1 MTEATSKIN
10 PNPTLVL
17 ENAIG
22 FIHDLQIIITKKKH
36 KTEII
41 KKSRN
46 RLESWLKNQHFDQY
60 RNKKLDL
67 AIVIYLDKNR
77 YCRQDIDNIAKI
89 ILDMLKKDK
98 ESDRSYLFEDDS
110 QVIRLLV
117 YKIETKK
124 FNKCETNSIAIS
136 FREYD
141 PKKQMILVE
150 QNVI

>member
-1 MTEATSKIN
+1 MMGLASKIN
-10 PNPTLVL
+10 LNPLLVL

-22 FIHDLQIIITKKKH
+22 FIHDLQVIITKKER

-41 KKSRN
+41 RESRN
-46 RLESWLKNQHFDQY
+46 RLESWLKNRYFDQY

-77 YCRQDIDNIAKI
+77 YRRQDIDNIAKV

-98 ESDRSYLFEDDS
+98 ESGRPYLFKDDS
-110 QVIRLLV
+110 QVIRLLI

-124 FNKCETNSIAIS
+124 FGRYKTNSLVIS
-136 FREYD
+136 FREHD

-150 QNVI
+150 QNVL